1 MQHGKI
7 GRKKKKKH
15 WDELMKIKK
24 KLDISF
30 LVEF

>member
-1 MQHGKI
+1 VQHGKI
-7 GRKKKKKH
+7 EKKKKH
-15 WDELMKIKK
+15 WDEVVKNKQ